1 MKSKI
6 SKAQRTIVHNT
17 LERWVH
23 NLTEG
28 NPDPHK
34 AEEYLKA
41 GYKNGLGS
49 YRRDHYKNVG
59 VNFHVVA
66 SPIAF
71 MIAVT
76 VARGRMS
83 KRNAQGLCKELGIES
98 GFLRDIHRDSLLKWN
113 PDTNRWRQEVNNE
126 FTRTWLRSIR
136 EEYLSDEQLV
146 ATINGR
152 VRRWWRNRNDV
163 SENSVQ
169 LAYRTNDL
177 TQNISI
183 LRSMLNDAIGLEQVN
198 HTSRGWD
205 GRQNTFKRAIAES
218 RQNEL
223 ANQIIWDSNT
233 TRGSIGELRRAID
246 ITDLMRQQQ
255 NDNFAPEVWLG
266 SVPKAVD
273 AEILCRILKIDNPAM
288 TWEHEVFHHCTAFA
302 AFQRSCIVLAARPQL
317 SMNDEGNLHST
328 TGPAVSWADGTR
340 LWFNDGHYLNEC
352 GKRIVAEPEKLST
365 AHILEINNEETR
377 RVAIEK
383 FGWDR
388 FIAEANCPVID
399 RRVNDIDNTIEM
411 LVGAPR
417 SDEGPQL
424 RQNRMVLFCRS
435 TGRRY
440 FLGVPR
446 NIESCEAA
454 QTWMSDSGSN
464 PLIPYSAM
472 PMRLVGA
479 S

>member
-6 SKAQRTIVHNT
+6 SKAQRNIVHNT

-28 NPDPHK
+28 TPDTHK
-34 AEEYLKA
+34 AKEYLQA

-49 YRRDHYKNVG
+49 YRNDRCKNMG
-59 VNFHVVA
+59 VDFHVVA

-76 VARGRMS
+76 VSRGRMS
-83 KRNAQGLCKELGIES
+83 KRDAYALCAELGVES
-98 GFLRDIHRDSLLKWN
+98 GFLRDIRKDSLLRWN
-113 PDTNRWRQEVNNE
+113 PETSRWRQEANNE
-126 FTRTWLRSIR
+126 FTRTWLRVIR
-136 EEYLSDEQLV
+136 DEYLSNEQLV
-146 ATINGR
+146 ATVNGQS
-152 VRRWWRNRNDV
+152 RRWWRNRT
-163 SENSVQ
+163 STENTLQ

-177 TQNISI
+177 AQVMTI
-183 LRSMLNDAIGLEQVN
+183 LRSMLNDSMGLERVAI
-198 HTSRGWD
+198 TTRSWD
-205 GRQNTFKRAIAES
+205 GRSNTFQRPKAEG
-218 RQNEL
+218 RQNEI
-223 ANQIIWDSNT
+223 AGKVIWDSGT
-233 TRGSIGELRRAID
+233 TRGAIGELRRAVD
-246 ITDLMRQQQ
+246 INDLMRQT
-255 NDNFAPEVWLG
+255 DDDATSVWLG
-266 SVPKAVD
+266 AVPKAVD
-273 AEILCRILKIDNPAM
+273 AEILCRILKINSAEM

-317 SMNDEGNLHST
+317 NVNEEGNLHST

-340 LWFNDGHYLNEC
+340 IWFNDGHYLDEC
-352 GKRIVAEPEKLST
+352 GKRIVIESDKLST
-365 AHILEINNEETR
+365 AHILNISNEETR

-388 FIAEANCPVID
+388 FIAEADCPVID

-417 SDEGPQL
+417 SDEGRS

-440 FLGVPR
+440 FLGVPQDVAT
-446 NIESCEAA
+446 CEAA
-454 QTWMSDSGSN
+454 QMWMSDSGSN

>member
-6 SKAQRTIVHNT
+6 SKAHRAIVRNT
-17 LERWVH
+17 LDRWVQ
-23 NLTEG
+23 NLTDG
-28 NPDPHK
+28 TPDVHK
-34 AEEYLKA
+34 AEEYLRA
-41 GYKNGLGS
+41 GYNNGIGS
-49 YRRDHYKNVG
+49 FRRDKYKKMDVD
-59 VNFHVVA
+59 FHVVP

-83 KRNAQGLCKELGIES
+83 KRAGKDLCHELGIES

-113 PDTNRWRQEVNNE
+113 PETSRWRQEANNE
-126 FTRTWLRSIR
+126 FTRTWLRAIR

-146 ATINGR
+146 ASVNG
-152 VRRWWRNRNDV
+152 VARRWWRNSNRDDNL
-163 SENSVQ
+163 VQ
-169 LAYRTNDL
+169 MMYRTNDL
-177 TQNISI
+177 AQVIPI
-183 LRSMLNDAIGLEQVN
+183 LHSLLNDSLGLEKVN
-198 HTSRGWD
+198 QTARSWD
-205 GRQNTFKRAIAES
+205 GRQTTFQRSKAES
-218 RQNEL
+218 RRNEL
-223 ANQIIWDSNT
+223 VNKIIWDSGT
-233 TRGSIGELRRAID
+233 TRGSLGELRRAVD
-246 ITDLMRQQQ
+246 INDLMRADTS
-255 NDNFAPEVWLG
+255 DNVNPWLG

-273 AEILCRILKIDNPAM
+273 AEILCKILKIDDAEM

-302 AFQRSCIVLAARPQL
+302 AFQRSCIVLSARPQL
-317 SMNDEGNLHST
+317 SMNEEGNLHNT
-328 TGPAVSWADGTR
+328 TGPAVSWADGTQ
-340 LWFNDGHYLNEC
+340 LWYNDGHYLNEC
-352 GKRIVAEPEKLST
+352 GKRIVAEPHKLST

-388 FIAEANCPVID
+388 FIAEADCPVID

-411 LVGAPR
+411 LVGPPR
-417 SDEGPQL
+417 ADEGRA

-446 NIESCEAA
+446 NVESCEAA